1 MAPRT
6 STSTADPARSA
17 ALEVLEAVRTR
28 DAYANLLLPRV
39 LRERGLTGRDAAFA
53 TELSYGTLRWL
64 GTYDAIIAACVD
76 RELDAVDP
84 VVLDALRLGT
94 HQLLAMDVPPH
105 AAVSTTVDLVR
116 AVSNEGAS
124 RFANAILRRVG
135 QGDLQAWIN
144 RVAPNSQEDPEGFL
158 AVSRSHPRWIVS
170 ALWDSLQAHRGAQ
183 RAHGDIGELLDAD
196 NARPGVTLV
205 TRPGLARVEELTDLG
220 ALAARYSPYAA
231 YLAGGD
237 PGALPPVREG
247 RAGVQD
253 EGSQLVAMALAA
265 APLEGRDERWLDMCA
280 GPGGK
285 AALLAGLALERGA
298 SLLANEIAPHRAQL
312 VRRALRGYG
321 ERLVGFDG
329 VAGRDW
335 SEAVSADEDGPDD
348 EGGVGVVVGAGAGA
362 DAGVGVGIG
371 SDGGADD
378 ADSASESGHSDGAG
392 TSAGTVPPGPGA
404 LQVIAADGIRAP
416 WKPGSFDRVMLDA
429 PCTGLG
435 ALRRRPESRWRRTPD
450 DLERLTRVQRRLLS
464 SALDSVRPGGLVAYV
479 TCSPHLEE
487 TRDVVRQVVKA
498 RRDVE
503 RVDARPYLPGV
514 PDLGGGPDV
523 QLWPHLHGTDAMY
536 LALLR
541 RS

>member
-6 STSTADPARSA
+6 RLSIHTADPARAA

-28 DAYANLLLPRV
+28 DAYANLLLPRL
-39 LRERGLTGRDAAFA
+39 LRDRGLSGRDAAFT
-53 TELSYGTLRWL
+53 TELTYGTLRGL

-76 RELDAVDP
+76 RDLDAVDA

-116 AVSNEGAS
+116 SVANEGAS

-135 QGDLQAWIN
+135 QGDLRAWIE
-144 RVAPNSQEDPEGFL
+144 RIAPNAQDDPEGFL

-170 ALWDSLQAHRGAQ
+170 SLWDSLQAHRGAQ
-183 RAHGDIGELLDAD
+183 RAHQDIGELLDAD

-205 TRPGLARVEELTDLG
+205 TRPGLAEVGELNESG
-220 ALAARYSPYAA
+220 ASAARYSPYAA

-237 PGALPPVREG
+237 PGALAPVREG

-253 EGSQLVAMALAA
+253 EGSQLVANALAT

-298 SLLANEIAPHRAQL
+298 SLLANEIAPHRAEL

-321 ERLVGFDG
+321 DRL
-329 VAGRDW
+329 
-335 SEAVSADEDGPDD
+335 
-348 EGGVGVVVGAGAGA
+348 AGAEVEA
-362 DAGVGVGIG
+362 DATGDAAA
-371 SDGGADD
+371 SDR
-378 ADSASESGHSDGAG
+378 G
-392 TSAGTVPPGPGA
+392 T

-416 WKPGSFDRVMLDA
+416 WQPGSFDRVMLDA

-435 ALRRRPESRWRRTPD
+435 ALRRRPESRWRRGPE

-487 TRDVVRQVVKA
+487 TRDVVRHVVKS

-503 RVDARPYLPGV
+503 RVDARPLLPGV

-541 RS
+541 RT

>member
-6 STSTADPARSA
+6 STPASASAAAAKADPARAA

-28 DAYANLLLPRV
+28 DAYANLLLPRL
-39 LRERGLTGRDAAFA
+39 LRDRGLSGRDAAFT
-53 TELSYGTLRWL
+53 TELSYGTLRGL

-76 RELDAVDP
+76 RDLDAVDP

-105 AAVSTTVDLVR
+105 AAVSTTVELVR
-116 AVSNEGAS
+116 AVANEGAS

-135 QGDLQAWIN
+135 QGDLQAWID
-144 RVAPNSQEDPEGFL
+144 RIAPNAQDDPEGFL

-183 RAHGDIGELLDAD
+183 RAHQDIGELLDAD

-205 TRPGLARVEELTDLG
+205 TRPGLAEVGELTDLG

-237 PGALPPVREG
+237 PGALAPVREG

-253 EGSQLVAMALAA
+253 EGSQLVATALAT

-298 SLLANEIAPHRAQL
+298 SLVASEIAPHRAEL

-321 ERLVGFDG
+321 ER
-329 VAGRDW
+329 
-335 SEAVSADEDGPDD
+335 
-348 EGGVGVVVGAGAGA
+348 VVGAEAA
-362 DAGVGVGIG
+362 DDDARDG
-371 SDGGADD
+371 DGGGHGGDRA
-378 ADSASESGHSDGAG
+378 SASGGG
-392 TSAGTVPPGPGA
+392 T

-416 WKPGSFDRVMLDA
+416 WRPESFDRVMLDA

-435 ALRRRPESRWRRTPD
+435 ALRRRPESRWRRGPE

-464 SALDSVRPGGLVAYV
+464 SALDSVRAGGLVAYV

-487 TRDVVRQVVKA
+487 TRDVVRQVVKS

-503 RVDARPYLPGV
+503 RVDARPLLPGV

>member
-6 STSTADPARSA
+6 STSTADQARAA

-28 DAYANLLLPRV
+28 DAYANLLLPRL
-39 LRERGLTGRDAAFA
+39 LRDRGLSGRDAAFT
-53 TELSYGTLRWL
+53 TELSYGTLRGL

-76 RELDAVDP
+76 RDLDAVDP
-84 VVLDALRLGT
+84 VVLDALRIGA

-116 AVSNEGAS
+116 SVSNEGAS

-135 QGDLQAWIN
+135 QGDLQEWIK
-144 RVAPNSQEDPEGFL
+144 RIAPNAQDDPEGFL
-158 AVSRSHPRWIVS
+158 SVSRSHPRWIVS
-170 ALWDSLQAHRGAQ
+170 AFWDSLQAHRGAQ
-183 RAHGDIGELLDAD
+183 RAHQDIGELLDAD

-205 TRPGLARVEELTDLG
+205 TRPGLAQVGELTDLG

-237 PGALPPVREG
+237 PGALAPVRDG

-253 EGSQLVAMALAA
+253 EGSQLVATALAL
-265 APLEGRDERWLDMCA
+265 APLEGRDEQWLDMCA

-298 SLLANEIAPHRAQL
+298 SLLANEIAPHRAEL

-321 ERLVGFDG
+321 DR
-329 VAGRDW
+329 
-335 SEAVSADEDGPDD
+335 
-348 EGGVGVVVGAGAGA
+348 VVGTADTHTAEVDENA
-362 DAGVGVGIG
+362 DADTDTDATDAVRTG
-371 SDGGADD
+371 S
-378 ADSASESGHSDGAG
+378 
-392 TSAGTVPPGPGA
+392 

-416 WKPGSFDRVMLDA
+416 WQPGSFDRVMLDA

-435 ALRRRPESRWRRTPD
+435 ALRRRPESRWRRTPE

-464 SALDSVRPGGLVAYV
+464 SALDSVRTGGLVAYV

-503 RVDARPYLPGV
+503 RVDARPLLPGV

>member
-6 STSTADPARSA
+6 STPASASAAAAKADPARAA

-28 DAYANLLLPRV
+28 DAYANLLLPRL
-39 LRERGLTGRDAAFA
+39 LRDRGLSGRDAAFT
-53 TELSYGTLRWL
+53 TELSYGTLRGL

-76 RELDAVDP
+76 RDLDAVDP

-105 AAVSTTVDLVR
+105 AAVSTTVELVR
-116 AVSNEGAS
+116 AVANEGAS

-135 QGDLQAWIN
+135 QGDLQAWID
-144 RVAPNSQEDPEGFL
+144 RIAPNAQDDPEGFL

-183 RAHGDIGELLDAD
+183 RAHQDIGELLDAD

-205 TRPGLARVEELTDLG
+205 TRPGLAEVGELTDLG

-237 PGALPPVREG
+237 PGTLAPVREG

-253 EGSQLVAMALAA
+253 EGSQLVATALAT

-298 SLLANEIAPHRAQL
+298 SLVASEIAPHRAEL

-321 ERLVGFDG
+321 ER
-329 VAGRDW
+329 
-335 SEAVSADEDGPDD
+335 
-348 EGGVGVVVGAGAGA
+348 VVGAEA
-362 DAGVGVGIG
+362 
-371 SDGGADD
+371 ADD
-378 ADSASESGHSDGAG
+378 DARGGGGGGGDRASASSGG
-392 TSAGTVPPGPGA
+392 T

-416 WKPGSFDRVMLDA
+416 WRPESFDRVMLDA

-435 ALRRRPESRWRRTPD
+435 ALRRRPESRWRRGPE

-464 SALDSVRPGGLVAYV
+464 SALDSVRAGGLVAYV

-487 TRDVVRQVVKA
+487 TRDVVRQVVKS

-503 RVDARPYLPGV
+503 RVDARPLLPGV
-514 PDLGGGPDV
+514 PELGGGPDV

>member
-1 MAPRT
+1 MT
-6 STSTADPARSA
+6 STSPSDPARAA
-17 ALEVLEAVRTR
+17 ALDVLQAVRTR
-28 DAYANLLLPRV
+28 DAYANLLLPRL
-39 LRERGLTGRDAAFA
+39 LRERGLSGRDAAFT
-53 TELSYGTLRWL
+53 TELVYGTLRGL
-64 GTYDAIIAACVD
+64 GTYDEIIAACVD
-76 RELDAVDP
+76 RDLSAVDP
-84 VVLDALRLGT
+84 EVLDALRLGA
-94 HQLLAMDVPPH
+94 HQLLAMDVPAH

-116 AVSNEGAS
+116 AVANEGAS
-124 RFANAILRRVG
+124 RFANAILRRIG
-135 QGDLQAWIN
+135 QRDLASWIERIAPDPQA
-144 RVAPNSQEDPEGFL
+144 DPEGFL
-158 AVSRSHPRWIVS
+158 SASRSHPRWIVS
-170 ALWDSLQAHRGAQ
+170 ALWDSLQAHRGAE
-183 RAHGDIGELLDAD
+183 RAHRDIGELLAAD

-205 TRPGLARVEELTDLG
+205 TRPGLADVKELTELG

-237 PGALPPVREG
+237 PAGLEPVREG

-253 EGSQLVAMALAA
+253 EGSQLVAIALAA
-265 APLEGRDERWLDMCA
+265 APLDGRDERWLDMCA

-298 SLLANEIAPHRAQL
+298 SLLANEIAPHRAEL

-321 ERLVGFDG
+321 ER
-329 VAGRDW
+329 VAGGD
-335 SEAVSADEDGPDD
+335 EALL
-348 EGGVGVVVGAGAGA
+348 GGGEQSVGA
-362 DAGVGVGIG
+362 DGISPG
-371 SDGGADD
+371 SL
-378 ADSASESGHSDGAG
+378 H
-392 TSAGTVPPGPGA
+392 
-404 LQVIAADGIRAP
+404 VIAADGIRAP
-416 WKPGSFDRVMLDA
+416 WQPGSFDRVLLDA

-435 ALRRRPESRWRRTPD
+435 ALRRRPESRWRRVPE

-503 RVDARPYLPGV
+503 RVDARPLLADV

-541 RS
+541 RA

>member
-6 STSTADPARSA
+6 STTTADTARTA

-39 LRERGLTGRDAAFA
+39 LRDQGLSGRDAAFT
-53 TELSYGTLRWL
+53 TELVYGTLRGL

-76 RELDAVDP
+76 RDLDAVDP
-84 VVLDALRLGT
+84 VVLDALRLGV
-94 HQLLAMDVPPH
+94 HQLLSMDVPAH
-105 AAVSTTVDLVR
+105 AAVSTTVELVR
-116 AVSNEGAS
+116 SVSNEGAS

-135 QGDLQAWIN
+135 QGDLEQWIE
-144 RVAPNSQEDPEGFL
+144 RIAPDPQDDPEGYL

-183 RAHGDIGELLDAD
+183 RAHQDIGELLEAD

-205 TRPGLARVEELTDLG
+205 TRPGLAEVGELYELG
-220 ALAARYSPYAA
+220 ALEARYSPYAA

-237 PGALPPVREG
+237 PGSLGPVREG

-253 EGSQLVAMALAA
+253 EGSQLVATALAS

-298 SLLANEIAPHRAQL
+298 SLLASEIAPHRAEL

-321 ERLVGFDG
+321 ER
-329 VAGRDW
+329 
-335 SEAVSADEDGPDD
+335 
-348 EGGVGVVVGAGAGA
+348 VVGGHAGA
-362 DAGVGVGIG
+362 DGG
-371 SDGGADD
+371 S
-378 ADSASESGHSDGAG
+378 AG
-392 TSAGTVPPGPGA
+392 TSGETGGDTAVAPPGPGT

-435 ALRRRPESRWRRTPD
+435 ALRRRPESRWRRGPE
-450 DLERLTRVQRRLLS
+450 DLDRLTRVQRRLLS
-464 SALDSVRPGGLVAYV
+464 SALDSVRSGGLVAYV

-487 TRDVVRQVVKA
+487 TRDVVRQVVKS

-503 RVDARPYLPGV
+503 RVDARPLLAGV